1 MERVKEKQPSNRF
14 TVFFENFANKITC
27 LSGKPISFLVAFGFV
42 LVWGITGPIF
52 KFSDTWQLVIN
63 TVTSIV
69 TFLMVFLIQQSQ
81 NKDSQAIQLKLNE
94 VVAALKGASNRLINI
109 EDLSDEE
116 LKILKSYYNQ
126 LSDLAEKEE
135 SIVEAHSMEDAR
147 ENQKAKERA
156 DHKPN

>member
-1 MERVKEKQPSNRF
+1 MKIAKDKRPSKF
-14 TVFFENFANKITC
+14 AVFFENFAGKITWA
-27 LSGKPISFLVAFGFV
+27 SGKPISFLVALVFV
-42 LVWGITGPIF
+42 LGWGITGPLF
-52 KFSDTWQLVIN
+52 HFSDTWQLVIN

-69 TFLMVFLIQQSQ
+69 TFLMVFLIQQAQ

-116 LKILKSYYNQ
+116 LKVLKSYYDQ
-126 LSDLAEKEE
+126 LGELAEKEE

-147 ENQKAKERA
+147 ENQETKERA
-156 DHKPN
+156 DHKPQ

>member
-1 MERVKEKQPSNRF
+1 MEIAKDKQPSKF
-14 TVFFENFANKITC
+14 TVFFENFAGKIT
-27 LSGKPISFLVAFGFV
+27 LVSGKPISFLVSLAFV
-42 LVWGITGPIF
+42 LVWGITGPLF
-52 KFSDTWQLVIN
+52 NFSDTWQLVIN

-69 TFLMVFLIQQSQ
+69 TFLMVFLIQHAQ

-116 LKILKSYYNQ
+116 LKVLKSYYDQ
-126 LSDLAEKEE
+126 LADIAEKEE

-147 ENQKAKERA
+147 ENQEAKERA
-156 DHKPN
+156 DHKPQ

>member
-1 MERVKEKQPSNRF
+1 MEKMKDKQPSRF
-14 TVFFENFANKITC
+14 TLFFENFANQITWV
-27 LSGKPISFLVAFGFV
+27 SGKPVSFLVALGFV
-42 LVWGITGPIF
+42 FVWAITGPLF

-116 LKILKSYYNQ
+116 LKVLKSYYNQ
-126 LSDLAEKEE
+126 LSDIAEKEE
-135 SIVEAHSMEDAR
+135 SIMEAHSLEDAR
-147 ENQKAKERA
+147 ENQKVKEQA
-156 DHKPN
+156 DFKPQ